1 MALTILVGI
10 IFVSACEPSENISD
24 IPEIHFKSL
33 SGPFIVQT
41 GTVTYYGA
49 RLNFSFSDG
58 NSDFGVDVY
67 SNPSD
72 TINFFMVP
80 FQKLNGAYDSVSMET
95 YGRKYTIK
103 KDDMLDRNGQAV
115 KGEISVEIQYILLPP
130 FDTMK
135 YEFYIMDRAGNKSN
149 IESTSDIPF

>member
-1 MALTILVGI
+1 
-10 IFVSACEPSENISD
+10 
-24 IPEIHFKSL
+24 
-33 SGPFIVQT
+33 
-41 GTVTYYGA
+41 
-49 RLNFSFSDG
+49 
-58 NSDFGVDVY
+58 
-67 SNPSD
+67 
-72 TINFFMVP
+72 
-80 FQKLNGAYDSVSMET
+80 MET